1 MRKKMLKNNIISFA
15 KNIIYL
21 ITLIL
26 YISAN
31 QAFAKDDEVKANQDD
46 LVIDQIDSSHFY
58 NIATVQILNKTT
70 AKTSIVDLKVGHKV
84 KFNTLTIIAHKCWKS
99 SLDQKPE
106 SKILL
111 EIFEEKSGSKEQM
124 KKVFYGWMFA
134 SSPSISGLEN
144 PIYDL
149 VATGCKNK

>member
-1 MRKKMLKNNIISFA
+1 MLSELGPQTGKQSELRDSLKKCS
-15 KNIIYL
+15 
-21 ITLIL
+21 
-26 YISAN
+26 
-31 QAFAKDDEVKANQDD
+31 
-46 LVIDQIDSSHFY
+46 
-58 NIATVQILNKTT
+58 
-70 AKTSIVDLKVGHKV
+70 
-84 KFNTLTIIAHKCWKS
+84 
-99 SLDQKPE
+99 
-106 SKILL
+106 